1 MAFRYIW
8 IWITTVLGAV
18 ECFNIYTK
26 PQHTLRRDE
35 RTLYGQTVLQ
45 YNDGIL
51 VTAPL
56 DTSDRKQ
63 YGKLYQCDLKSDCN
77 DVKLGD
83 GGTEIAFVLDG
94 SGSIEADDFQSAK
107 DFISNMMT
115 NIWENCF
122 SCGFAIVQYGEEIQT
137 ELTLNEN
144 NDTESVL
151 KKVQDIK
158 QLGRI
163 TKTASAIQHVLD
175 HIFIEE
181 KGSQKNARKII
192 IVITDGDIFR
202 DPLDIEDVM
211 KSPKMTNVT
220 RFAIGVGEV
229 FETPKVR
236 ELLYKIASEPE
247 EEHVFKVDNYAAL
260 DGLLAL
266 LEKSITGIEG
276 FNSPAGANSN
286 NHNNNAEDL
295 YPDEEEDGGT
305 EFAFVLD
312 GSGSI
317 EADDFQRAKDF
328 ISNMMTNIWENCFSC
343 GFAIV
348 QYGEE
353 IQTELTLNENNDTE
367 SVLKKVQDIKQL
379 GMVTKTASAIQHV
392 LDHIFIEEKGS
403 QKNARKIIIVIT
415 DGDIFRDPLDIE
427 DVMKSPKM
435 TNVTRFAIGV
445 GKEFES
451 LKTKELLH
459 KIASEPDEEHVF
471 KLDNYAALD
480 GLLALLEK
488 SITGIEGYSVV
499 AVKGTSGNLFV
510 SGAPRHSLTGRVL
523 VFGGDTYEIRQNLS
537 GTQVGSYFGSEL
549 CALDVDQ
556 NGITDY
562 LLVGAPFFHIRGE
575 EGKVYVYKLNNDDMF
590 EEPQLLQGM
599 EGYDFA
605 RFGIAISNIGDVDRN
620 GYNDIAIGAPLE
632 VDSPGSSGS
641 VYIYNGFS
649 DGIRMKY
656 SQRIAAV
663 DVNVG
668 LKYFGQSVDG
678 MTDLNN
684 DSWID
689 ITVGSLGTVTVFQS
703 LVVVNITAVVKFDP
717 ERIPLSYQSS
727 MNKPSNPAN
736 TVGLKICFQT
746 KLDWK
751 TFGHAG
757 LAIEY
762 NVYVDTEK
770 ENKRMKLADRES
782 HTTTFNITE
791 KAECLQQLTLQF
803 LGCHD
808 DCFSPI
814 AIKVNFTLQNSSAE
828 PPHGIL
834 NAFSDNENIAQLHF
848 ENNCG
853 KDMKCI
859 PNLSLST
866 NMTNDLTL
874 IVGGSR
880 EMVIAFNL
888 QNSGEDSYMT
898 TMELIYPSILH
909 YNKISLFQENTGTSC
924 EDPDSLGPSLTRLRC
939 KIGFPVF
946 RKQSHKNFT
955 ISWQL
960 DSMKSEKNVAL
971 INISVSCKNDG
982 LNLLVQ
988 ENHRIS
994 VKHSLKMSLTG
1005 EASPLFLN
1013 ITEDMKS
1020 NKHPLKYVFKIN
1032 GENHFGAEVKA
1043 NISIP
1048 LKRQGGGKLTITK
1061 VNFTKKSTH
1070 CTWHTISL
1078 TDVHATHC
1086 TVRDEQEDIT
1096 IEAELLIDAKEVTVD
1111 KIKATAVLGFDK
1123 DWYVAEETDQ
1133 HIKEVSVTIE
1143 KLTAYQ
1149 PMALIIGSSIGGFVI
1164 LAILVFILFKC
1175 GFFKRDYKQ
1184 DVPEEEKRLRGRNP
1198 S

>member
-1 MAFRYIW
+1 MALGYIC
-8 IWITTVLGAV
+8 IWITTVLGPV

-63 YGKLYQCDLKSDCN
+63 YGKLYQCDLKSDTCN
-77 DVKLGD
+77 NVKLGESVKDYIRPILSAAKSSEGLKFLICQQYRTHKGINEDLNGVCSSFLSTNFEKPQTFAPAPLVVELMKRNDANSNNNNNNNNNNNHIQKVESATGFNSPTGANSDNNNNNAEDLYPDEEED

-94 SGSIEADDFQSAK
+94 SGSIEADDFQRAK
-107 DFISNMMT
+107 DFISNMT
-115 NIWENCF
+115 KNIWENCF

-137 ELTLNEN
+137 ELSLNEN

-158 QLGRI
+158 QLGKI

-175 HIFIEE
+175 NIFIEE

-202 DPLDIEDVM
+202 DPL
-211 KSPKMTNVT
+211 K
-220 RFAIGVGEV
+220 
-229 FETPKVR
+229 
-236 ELLYKIASEPE
+236 
-247 EEHVFKVDNYAAL
+247 
-260 DGLLAL
+260 
-266 LEKSITGIEG
+266 
-276 FNSPAGANSN
+276 
-286 NHNNNAEDL
+286 
-295 YPDEEEDGGT
+295 
-305 EFAFVLD
+305 
-312 GSGSI
+312 
-317 EADDFQRAKDF
+317 
-328 ISNMMTNIWENCFSC
+328 
-343 GFAIV
+343 
-348 QYGEE
+348 
-353 IQTELTLNENNDTE
+353 
-367 SVLKKVQDIKQL
+367 
-379 GMVTKTASAIQHV
+379 
-392 LDHIFIEEKGS
+392 
-403 QKNARKIIIVIT
+403 
-415 DGDIFRDPLDIE
+415 IE

-445 GKEFES
+445 GKVFE
-451 LKTKELLH
+451 TPEVRELLY

-471 KLDNYAALD
+471 KVDNYTALD

-488 SITGIEGYSVV
+488 SITGIEGTQKGTAFLFEMAQAGFSTQFAADGTVLLGAVGAYDWSGGLILKSQTDGSVRFLNESSATAAKYSYLGYSVV
-499 AVKGTSGNLFV
+499 TVKGTSGNLFV

-649 DGIRMKY
+649 DGIRMKQ

-703 LVVVNITAVVKFDP
+703 LAVVNITAVVKFNP

-727 MNKPSNPAN
+727 MNKPSDPAN

-782 HTTTFNITE
+782 QTTTFKITE

-803 LGCHD
+803 LGCHE

-814 AIKVNFTLQNSSAE
+814 AVKVNFTLQNSSAE

-874 IVGGSR
+874 IVGGNR

-888 QNSGEDSYMT
+888 KNSGEDSYMT

-988 ENHRIS
+988 EHHRIS

-1005 EASPLFLN
+1005 EASPLFMN

-1032 GENHFGAEVKA
+1032 GENHFGAEVKV

-1048 LKRQGGGKLTITK
+1048 LKRQGGRKLTITK
-1061 VNFTKKSTH
+1061 VHSTKNSTH
-1070 CTWHTISL
+1070 CTWHTISQ
-1078 TDVHATHC
+1078 TDVHTTDC
-1086 TVRDEQEDIT
+1086 TVRDEEEDIT
-1096 IEAELLIDAKEVTVD
+1096 IEAELFIDVEKVIVD

-1133 HIKEVSVTIE
+1133 HIKEVSVTID

-1149 PMALIIGSSIGGFVI
+1149 PMGLIIGSSIGGFVI

-1175 GFFKRDYKQ
+1175 GFFKRGYKQ
-1184 DVPEEEKRLRGRNP
+1184 NLPEEEKRSRGRKP